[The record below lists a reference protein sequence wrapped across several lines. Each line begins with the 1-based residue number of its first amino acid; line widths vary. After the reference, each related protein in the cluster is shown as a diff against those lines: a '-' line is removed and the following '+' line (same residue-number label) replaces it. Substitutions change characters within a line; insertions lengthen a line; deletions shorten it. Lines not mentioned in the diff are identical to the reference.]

1 MIKTV
6 IFDAFGTL
14 FHVQSGASAKN
25 IMKHITD
32 CNIVIDEKKF
42 LHEWKHYYKT
52 LTATNA
58 PFMTERDIFISRI
71 QMFYNRYQIGRSAEN
86 DADALLAEAFARK
99 AYPETKEVLEKLQ
112 TKFFIIIG
120 SNTDN
125 DVLDSVMKNNHISAH
140 KVYTSENLKCYKPN
154 PKFYQHILDDNGLLP
169 HEVLFVGD
177 SITDDVLGPK
187 SIGIKTAWVDRSG
200 CGGNNGQDYTVS
212 NLYELLEILH

>member
-1 MIKTV
+1 MIKTI

-14 FHVQSGASAKN
+14 FNVQSGASAKN

-32 CNIVIDEKKF
+32 CNIAIDEENFIK
-42 LHEWKHYYKT
+42 EWKHYYKT
-52 LTATNA
+52 HTTDNS

-86 DADALLAEAFARK
+86 DADALLTEAFARK
-99 AYPETKEVLEKLQ
+99 AYPETQEVLEKLQ
-112 TKFFIIIG
+112 TKFLIIIG

-140 KVYTSENLKCYKPN
+140 KVYTSENLKCYKPS
-154 PKFYQHILDDNGLLP
+154 PKFYQYILDDNGLLP

-177 SITDDVLGPK
+177 SMTDDILGPK
-187 SIGIKTAWVDRSG
+187 SIGIKTAWVDRTG
-200 CGGNNGQDYTVS
+200 CGGNSGQDYTVT
-212 NLYELLEILH
+212 NPYELLEIIY